1 MQRLEDY
8 FAEVF
13 SGLPQNKKL
22 KYHTV
27 KKVLWRISNEANHEI

>member
-27 KKVLWRISNEANHEI
+27 KKDFMENT